1 MEEKNKFRFVNDLES
16 DIVDDS
22 NEPEEIEE
30 IEEEEIHESGI
41 PMKERYQRV
50 QEVKTFIIVM
60 AISIVLFFLV
70 QLWQDDWA
78 LQAIGDALFFVAF
91 LQFAAGWIMLMN
103 NMNILAPLVYG
114 TKTFGR
120 MFIGRRPK
128 QDYYNYMKMKQE
140 NPIPKFYYR
149 ICFLAAGLT
158 GIPAIIIISSV
169 M

>member
-1 MEEKNKFRFVNDLES
+1 MEEKNKFRFVNDIES

-22 NEPEEIEE
+22 NEPDE
-30 IEEEEIHESGI
+30 IEEEHEEELHESGI
-41 PMKERYQRV
+41 PMNERYQRIRT
-50 QEVKTFIIVM
+50 VKTFIIVG
-60 AISIVLFFLV
+60 AISIVGFFLI
-70 QLWQDDWA
+70 QLWQDDWT

-91 LQFAAGWIMLMN
+91 LQFSAGWIILMN

-114 TKTFGR
+114 TKTFLR
-120 MFIGRRPK
+120 MFTGRRPS

-149 ICFLAAGLT
+149 VCFIAAGLT
-158 GIPAIIIISSV
+158 GVPAIIIILLV